1 MGETRIPD
9 EVLDALV
16 ENTKAIDTNSEVLN
30 EIREEED
37 ETGKKNIVKESKIKP
52 LLTPLEKK
60 RYANIG
66 KELMSPFLKSLKELI
81 ASEKKRSEMTVK
93 DKTKTVEK
101 EAKKKKR
108 SLKDKGGDIMQL
120 IKMLLPVVMV
130 LGATVYA
137 FKNKIANFF
146 NGIWDWIK
154 DFFKPV
160 IDFFDFSSEGS
171 PVSKV
176 WNAISDSFSAI
187 WKGYKNYINWL
198 LDVYGEVWDTIQ
210 KAWNTFIKEIKSV
223 WDTFVEEMKGAWN
236 SFVTTINRWW
246 EGAQKKWDDFV
257 KTIQHYYQT
266 AIDSITNG
274 INYLTNKAKGLL
286 NLFSDDE
293 EEKPTEEVKTV
304 TEENKIEPA
313 KVQSQQ
319 NIEMLTDS
327 LNNSVASSIVEQLSD
342 QLNVGNLSEEER
354 AKYQELIKNN
364 LKTDNDGIA
373 VNLEEVRKQI
383 NEEIKKG
390 TVDAFGKS
398 LAGLSEEAAASLN
411 KNMNSELNKDE
422 GMEAV
427 HQTILNSATLIKNA
441 FSEYVNHVKD
451 GFAQTWELFVG
462 KYMQPATYNI
472 SPVHKE
478 SFEKMSNELVRLA
491 QESTDMIMQQNE
503 VLEKIKDILATTPP
517 PTQPSIMPLPV
528 SANDNHRGSNAISAG
543 AKKLMGRLWTASSH
557 WA

>member
-93 DKTKTVEK
+93 DKTKTIEK
-101 EAKKKKR
+101 ETKKKER
-108 SLKDKGGDIMQL
+108 SLRDKGGDIMQI

-130 LGATVYA
+130 LGAAVYT

-154 DFFKPV
+154 DLFKPV

-187 WKGYKNYINWL
+187 WEGYKKYIDWL
-198 LDVYGEVWDTIQ
+198 FDVYGKIWD
-210 KAWNTFIKEIKSV
+210 KIKEGWSAFIEKMTS
-223 WDTFVEEMKGAWN
+223 AWN
-236 SFVTTINRWW
+236 SFIDTIKSWW
-246 EGAQKKWDDFV
+246 DAAKKKWDDFV
-257 KTIQHYYQT
+257 KTIQQYYQT
-266 AIDSITNG
+266 AITSITNS
-274 INYLTNKAKGLL
+274 INYLKDKAKGLL
-286 NLFSDDE
+286 DWFSDDE
-293 EEKPTEEVKTV
+293 EAKPAKEVKTV

-327 LNNSVASSIVEQLSD
+327 LKNSVASSIVEQLSD
-342 QLNVGNLSEEER
+342 QLKVENLSEEER

-364 LKTDNDGIA
+364 LKTDNGEIA

-503 VLEKIKDILATTPP
+503 VLEKIKEILATTPP
-517 PTQPSIMPLPV
+517 PALPSIMPLPV
-528 SANDNHRGSNAISAG
+528 SANDNHRGSSAISAG